1 MYFSSQGIAL
11 RVDVQAE
18 SAQIDSAFQLTE
30 HLKAL
35 HYSYTHPASSDTTRP
50 ISRSMANSLATPPP
64 GIDRSLW
71 LYELCRVLVQK
82 VNTIIVALFTDT
94 PPCSALTCS
103 EMRASEWQYLCA
115 VHDPPKSCCAI
126 DYCCH
131 TLDWAANTLTNPKHF
146 PSRLTLSGGTG
157 EGTSATSSQHQVRQ
171 LSNVIRR
178 VYRIFAHAW
187 FSHREVFWRVEGKT
201 GLYVFYKTVCDTYN
215 LIPEENYT
223 VPAEAEGIEQAVET
237 PSATRPAPS
246 AILKRS
252 SIVGGSEGEMTIEK
266 EGSSSGA
273 NLDVTPGATA
283 KRHRHTPSKGV
294 SPVATVIEENE
305 DEDVGQEQPELLTP
319 RKPAQPTSR
328 TDETNLQDHECNLH
342 SSEGDETETGD
353 PLTMPNV
360 DCTADEEDDLTL
372 QEVETT
378 IHAVEVDVP
387 SISEPGLTEA
397 EDQSRAM
404 SFADDPDA
412 AKRPMEA

>member
-1 MYFSSQGIAL
+1 
-11 RVDVQAE
+11 
-18 SAQIDSAFQLTE
+18 
-30 HLKAL
+30 
-35 HYSYTHPASSDTTRP
+35 
-50 ISRSMANSLATPPP
+50 MANSLATPPP

-82 VNTIIVALFTDT
+82 VNGIIVALFTDT
-94 PPCSALTCS
+94 PPCSASTCS

-146 PSRLTLSGGTG
+146 PSRLTLSGGAE

-215 LIPEENYT
+215 LIPEESYT
-223 VPAEAEGIEQAVET
+223 VPAEAEGIEQVVET

-252 SIVGGSEGEMTIEK
+252 SIVGGSEGEITIEK
-266 EGSSSGA
+266 EASSSGT
-273 NLDVTPGATA
+273 NLDVTLTPGATT

-305 DEDVGQEQPELLTP
+305 DEDVGQEQSELLTP
-319 RKPAQPTSR
+319 RRPAQPTLR
-328 TDETNLQDHECNLH
+328 TEETNFEDHEGNLH
-342 SSEGDETETGD
+342 NREGETTETED
-353 PLTMPNV
+353 PLTMPSV
-360 DCTADEEDDLTL
+360 DSTAELEDDLTL
-372 QEVETT
+372 KEVETT
-378 IHAVEVDVP
+378 IHAVEVHVP
-387 SISEPGLTEA
+387 SISEPGITEG
-397 EDQSRAM
+397 EDGSPAT
-404 SFADDPDA
+404 SLADDADV
-412 AKRPMEA
+412 AKRPIEA